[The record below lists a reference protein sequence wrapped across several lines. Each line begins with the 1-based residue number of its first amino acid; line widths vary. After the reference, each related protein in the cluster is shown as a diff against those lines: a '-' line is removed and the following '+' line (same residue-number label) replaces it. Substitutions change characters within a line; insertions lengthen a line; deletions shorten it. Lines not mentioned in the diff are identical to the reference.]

1 MKIAIVGDT
10 HITEYI
16 REREDN
22 YLNAVLLK
30 LEYIATHNDKVI
42 VLGDLFDRPTN
53 SDYLFYRV
61 YSLMK
66 RYEGKFISIL
76 GNHDI
81 IKHNYEQINKTT
93 IGSLAKTGVLN
104 VEKDSFKIDNIE
116 FVVSLCNR
124 DMCTVPVDETNS
136 KILLGH
142 NYLEMDEAESFTREE
157 IRDLNYNFVFLGHD
171 HKPYEDEFLGNS
183 TLIRMGSLTRKDTQS
198 YNEHR
203 KIQYVQFDT
212 ELNDYEYKIL
222 PESIAKPSSEIYYE
236 GAFKKQAKVEKVTVD
251 YAQISKLLERFAR
264 QGQGDIS
271 LNTVLTKINTPKS
284 NISYIKELH
293 EVLGVNYN

>member
-81 IKHNYEQINKTT
+81 IKHNYEQINKNVGVDAPLLNE
-93 IGSLAKTGVLN
+93 IGKKL
-104 VEKDSFKIDNIE
+104 
-116 FVVSLCNR
+116 
-124 DMCTVPVDETNS
+124 DEN
-136 KILLGH
+136 KIL
-142 NYLEMDEAESFTREE
+142 
-157 IRDLNYNFVFLGHD
+157 
-171 HKPYEDEFLGNS
+171 
-183 TLIRMGSLTRKDTQS
+183 
-198 YNEHR
+198 
-203 KIQYVQFDT
+203 
-212 ELNDYEYKIL
+212 EYS
-222 PESIAKPSSEIYYE
+222 P
-236 GAFKKQAKVEKVTVD
+236 
-251 YAQISKLLERFAR
+251 
-264 QGQGDIS
+264 
-271 LNTVLTKINTPKS
+271 
-284 NISYIKELH
+284 IKEVNGH
-293 EVLGVNYN
+293 SPMEVIIGILMI